1 MKKFKQFADYMNEQI
16 NESVRSSLLSKLL
29 ASNDQDTKG
38 YIKDLYKKDGIAL
51 SELTEEEVFE
61 LPNVWS
67 LADLNA
73 YMKRGE
79 FYHYSKSNR
88 TIQGIKNRLIAVDI
102 YNNKIISGFLYDPK
116 KNEITIDYTV
126 EKIKNF
132 KQFFDFYSD
141 EIGKT
146 IKFYLILL
154 KEGQQVDAIDKK
166 ELEKRLT
173 HVYQRESDSLKKQI
187 EKQIADLDKYVTTLL
202 DSMFKSTFKLN
213 YSLSES
219 SFEVKVN
226 NMFACSFDV
235 YFETNSRNYEGIT
248 STTPI
253 ENIKLFIS
261 KGTAGNLDVFKE
273 PERFE
278 SYRLFTV
285 FGEAILKESREII
298 KLKESVIKR
307 KQIYKDFSEFTFELN
322 GKKYKRSFNGFV
334 EVEDNE

>member
-1 MKKFKQFADYMNEQI
+1 MKKFKHFADYLNEQI

-51 SELTEEEVFE
+51 SELTDEEVFDV
-61 LPNVWS
+61 PNVWS

-79 FYHYSKSNR
+79 YYSKRSRSN
-88 TIQGIKNRLIAVDI
+88 TAGIKNRLIAVDI
-102 YNNKIISGFLYDPK
+102 YNNKIIGGFLYDPK
-116 KNEITIDYTV
+116 NNGITMDYTV

-154 KEGQQVDAIDKK
+154 KEGQKVESIDKK
-166 ELEKRLT
+166 ELEKRLE
-173 HVYQRESDSLKKQI
+173 HVYQRESDSLKKQN
-187 EKQIADLDKYVTTLL
+187 EKQIADLDKSVNAIL
-202 DSMFKSTFKLN
+202 DSLFKSKFKLN
-213 YSLSES
+213 YRLQDNN
-219 SFEVKVN
+219 FEVKVN

-235 YFETNSRNYEGIT
+235 YFETNIRDYDGIQ

-253 ENIKLFIS
+253 ENIKVLIN
-261 KGTAGNLDVFKE
+261 KGGAGNLDVFKE

-278 SYRLFTV
+278 SYRLYSV
-285 FGEAILKESREII
+285 FGEAILKDSREII
-298 KLKESVIKR
+298 QLKESVIKR

-322 GKKYKRSFNGFV
+322 GKKYKKAYRGF
-334 EVEDNE
+334 EELGDE